1 MYNSSVLERVNP
13 VHTLI
18 PRGDFM
24 KIEIFGGADNTRG
37 LIYLEFDESYLP
49 EVLNIDA
56 VAEALDVDPKDLYS
70 RAEIDGWEETLNI
83 DFSEVVDEPL
93 D

>member
-1 MYNSSVLERVNP
+1 
-13 VHTLI
+13 
-18 PRGDFM
+18 M

-49 EVLNIDA
+49 EVLNMDSVADA
-56 VAEALDVDPKDLYS
+56 LGVSPKDLYS
-70 RAEIDGWEETLNI
+70 GAEIDGWEETMNI
-83 DFSEVVDEPL
+83 DFNEVEDEPL

>member
-1 MYNSSVLERVNP
+1 
-13 VHTLI
+13 
-18 PRGDFM
+18 M

-49 EVLNIDA
+49 EVLNIDS
-56 VAEALDVDPKDLYS
+56 VADALGVSPKDLYS
-70 RAEIDGWEETLNI
+70 GAEIDGWEETMNI
-83 DFSEVVDEPL
+83 DFSEVEDEPL

>member
-1 MYNSSVLERVNP
+1 
-13 VHTLI
+13 
-18 PRGDFM
+18 M

-49 EVLNIDA
+49 EVLNMDSVADA
-56 VAEALDVDPKDLYS
+56 LGVSHKDLYS
-70 RAEIDGWEETLNI
+70 GAEIDGWEETMNI
-83 DFSEVVDEPL
+83 DFSEVGDEPL

>member
-1 MYNSSVLERVNP
+1 
-13 VHTLI
+13 
-18 PRGDFM
+18 M

-49 EVLNIDA
+49 EVLNMDS
-56 VAEALDVDPKDLYS
+56 VAEALGVSPKDLYS
-70 RAEIDGWEETLNI
+70 GSEIDGWEETMNI
-83 DFSEVVDEPL
+83 DFGDQSPEPL

>member
-1 MYNSSVLERVNP
+1 
-13 VHTLI
+13 
-18 PRGDFM
+18 M

-49 EVLNIDA
+49 EVLNMDSVADA
-56 VAEALDVDPKDLYS
+56 LGVSPKDLYS
-70 RAEIDGWEETLNI
+70 GAEIDGWELTMNI
-83 DFSEVVDEPL
+83 DFSEVGDEPL

>member
-1 MYNSSVLERVNP
+1 M
-13 VHTLI
+13 
-18 PRGDFM
+18 
-24 KIEIFGGADNTRG
+24 
-37 LIYLEFDESYLP
+37 
-49 EVLNIDA
+49 LNIDA

>member
-18 PRGDFM
+18 SRGDFM

-49 EVLNIDA
+49 GVLNIDA

>member
-1 MYNSSVLERVNP
+1 
-13 VHTLI
+13 
-18 PRGDFM
+18 M

-49 EVLNIDA
+49 EVLNMDS
-56 VAEALDVDPKDLYS
+56 VAEALGVSPKDLYYG
-70 RAEIDGWEETLNI
+70 AEIDGWEETINI
-83 DFSEVVDEPL
+83 DFSEVEDEPL

>member
-1 MYNSSVLERVNP
+1 
-13 VHTLI
+13 
-18 PRGDFM
+18 M

-70 RAEIDGWEETLNI
+70 AAEIDGWEKTLNI
-83 DFSEVVDEPL
+83 DFSEVGDEPL

>member
-1 MYNSSVLERVNP
+1 
-13 VHTLI
+13 
-18 PRGDFM
+18 M

-49 EVLNIDA
+49 EVLNMDSVADA
-56 VAEALDVDPKDLYS
+56 LGVSPKDLYS
-70 RAEIDGWEETLNI
+70 GAEIDGWEENMNI
-83 DFSEVVDEPL
+83 DFSEVGDEPL

>member
-1 MYNSSVLERVNP
+1 
-13 VHTLI
+13 
-18 PRGDFM
+18 M

-49 EVLNIDA
+49 EVLNMDSVADA
-56 VAEALDVDPKDLYS
+56 LGVSPKYLYS
-70 RAEIDGWEETLNI
+70 GAEIDGWEETMNI
-83 DFSEVVDEPL
+83 DFSEVGDEPL

>member
-1 MYNSSVLERVNP
+1 
-13 VHTLI
+13 
-18 PRGDFM
+18 M

-49 EVLNIDA
+49 EGLNMDSVADA
-56 VAEALDVDPKDLYS
+56 LGVSPKDLYS
-70 RAEIDGWEETLNI
+70 GAEIDGWEETMNI
-83 DFSEVVDEPL
+83 DFSGVGDEPL